1 MGDEITELKAKLAES
16 EAKLA
21 DSEAKVAKRDV
32 RIAELL
38 LEAKPSEIEKCSE
51 LIQNYRLSQPQIRT
65 AEECFKHFET
75 YHSGLLRA
83 LVQAGKTGAYLCLG
97 LLMIQRKNYG
107 RIVLCCGSAEC
118 ELRDKLKAEIEGT
131 LGKYSKYFKVY
142 FQHEMKTDLKS
153 DLEQYRKNKEKVL
166 IIVDESHYAQ
176 DKDNT
181 RQKVFDELG
190 IGSITTGSVSKENQ
204 EFYPKLLTVSAT
216 PYSEVHAIDKQEQ
229 HKFVCD
235 LEVTD
240 EYRGFEKFMREG
252 KVQKLDVDNP
262 NLLNELVPDNKE
274 RKFGIIRMHGKESIQ
289 NLQDKCRQNN
299 INCVI
304 FDQKGWNNKKSMR
317 SEQLKNKP
325 DRFTVVIIKGLL
337 RMGSVIYKSHIKWVF
352 ETGKNGNTD
361 TVEQALP
368 GRVSGY
374 PSEENGKFDGII
386 YLSEDL
392 IEEVNFAV
400 DSGKAL
406 KANNLVTSKKT
417 KDSILFNSKKQL
429 SIPTF
434 AVSGVEY
441 VNNPVICLKKGSL
454 PPELN
459 NIKSVKTEKGAYVKH
474 LCNHLNSLLLESK
487 PFEDELTRLYDGDEG
502 VLNDFKTKVDNGIL
516 SVRCDFEPDNL
527 QKASLKRSHPGYR
540 KWSRDQGSDARDN
553 QVEHLFV
560 YSDEKPSSGDIWL
573 YFSTKLVKCCNTYY
587 SPDPIYDANILPK
600 SSFSRE
606 DSKVLKKSRKPCKCG
621 SISHM
626 RISHHSCPL
635 NKKNLVNNNE
645 PSKEDVVE
653 ASSSSRGYTLSPRD
667 SSVHESPT
675 LAEVPELHLLS
686 VDELLE

>member
-1 MGDEITELKAKLAES
+1 MGDKTAEY
-16 EAKLA
+16 EAK
-21 DSEAKVAKRDV
+21 
-32 RIAELL
+32 IAELNAKIAE
-38 LEAKPSEIEKCSE
+38 LEAKPSEIEERSE
-51 LIQNYRLSQPQIRT
+51 LIQNYRFSQQQIRT

-107 RIVLCCGSAEC
+107 RILLVCGSAEC
-118 ELRDKLKAEIEGT
+118 ELRDKLKAEIEKT

-181 RQKVFDELG
+181 RQKVFDDLG
-190 IGSITTGSVSKENQ
+190 IGSITRGTVPKENQ

-216 PYSEVHAIDKQEQ
+216 PYAEVHAIVEQEQ

-304 FDQKGWNNKKSMR
+304 FDQKGWDKNKNMR

-325 DRFTVVIIKGLL
+325 DRFNVVVIKGLL

-392 IEEVNFAV
+392 IKEVNFAV

-417 KDSILFNSKKQL
+417 KDSILFNSKKQR
-429 SIPTF
+429 SIPKF
-434 AVSGVEY
+434 MVSGIEY
-441 VNNPVICLKKGSL
+441 VNNPVICLKRGSL
-454 PPELN
+454 SPELN
-459 NIKSVKTEKGAYVKH
+459 NIKSVKTEKEAYERN
-474 LCNHLNSLLLESK
+474 LCNHLSLLLESK
-487 PFEDELTRLYDGDEG
+487 PFLDKLSKLYDDDEG
-502 VLNDFKTKVDNGIL
+502 VLEDFKTKVDKGTL
-516 SVRCDFEPDNL
+516 SVRCVFEPDKL
-527 QKASLKRSHPGYR
+527 QKASFPRSDPRYHP
-540 KWSRDQGSDARDN
+540 WSRDRGSDARDN

-560 YSDEKPSSGDIWL
+560 YSNEKPSNGDIWL
-573 YFSTKLVKCCNTYY
+573 YFSTKLDKCRKTYY
-587 SPDPIYDANILPK
+587 SQDPTYDANIVPK
-600 SSFSRE
+600 SSFSCE
-606 DSKVLKKSRKPCKCG
+606 DSKVLEKSRKPCKCG

-626 RISHHSCPL
+626 RTSHHSCPL

-645 PSKEDVVE
+645 PSKEDVVK
-653 ASSSSRGYTLSPRD
+653 
-667 SSVHESPT
+667 
-675 LAEVPELHLLS
+675 
-686 VDELLE
+686 

>member
-1 MGDEITELKAKLAES
+1 MGDEITELKASLAKERS
-16 EAKLA
+16 QN
-21 DSEAKVAKRDV
+21 
-32 RIAELL
+32 AELNAQNAELNAIISKLL
-38 LEAKPSEIEKCSE
+38 LEAKSSEIEECSE
-51 LIQNYRLSQPQIRT
+51 VIQNYRFSQQQIRT

-153 DLEQYRKNKEKVL
+153 DLEQYRKNKEKVF

-181 RQKVFDELG
+181 RQKVFDDLG
-190 IGSITTGSVSKENQ
+190 IGSITRGSVSKENQ
-204 EFYPKLLTVSAT
+204 DLYPKLLTVSAT
-216 PYSEVHAIDKQEQ
+216 PYAEVHAIDKQEQ

-262 NLLNELVPDNKE
+262 NLLNILVPDNKE
-274 RKFGIIRMHGKESIQ
+274 RKFGIIRMHGKESIK

-304 FDQKGWNNKKSMR
+304 FDQKGWNNKKGKR
-317 SEQLKNKP
+317 SEQFKNKP
-325 DRFTVVIIKGLL
+325 DRFTVVAIKGLL

-441 VNNPVICLKKGSL
+441 VNNSVICLKRGSL
-454 PPELN
+454 SPELN

-474 LCNHLNSLLLESK
+474 LCNHLISLLSDSE
-487 PFEDELTRLYDGDEG
+487 PFVDELRKLYNGDEG
-502 VLNDFKTKVDNGIL
+502 VLEDFKTKVDKGKADERTL
-516 SVRCDFEPDNL
+516 SVRCDFEPDKL
-527 QKASLKRSHPGYR
+527 QKASFPRSHPNYR

-560 YSDEKPSSGDIWL
+560 YSNEKPSNGDIWL
-573 YFSTKLVKCCNTYY
+573 YFSTKLDKCCKTYY
-587 SPDPIYDANILPK
+587 SPDPIYDANIVPK
-600 SSFSRE
+600 SSFSCE
-606 DSKVLKKSRKPCKCG
+606 DSKVLEKSRKPCKCG
-621 SISHM
+621 SKSHM
-626 RISHHSCPL
+626 RTSHHSCRL
-635 NKKNLVNNNE
+635 NKKNLVNNK
-645 PSKEDVVE
+645 PPPVPIDAPGDGWATKRKVE
-653 ASSSSRGYTLSPRD
+653 
-667 SSVHESPT
+667 
-675 LAEVPELHLLS
+675 
-686 VDELLE
+686 

>member
-1 MGDEITELKAKLAES
+1 MGDKIAELKASLAKERS
-16 EAKLA
+16 QN
-21 DSEAKVAKRDV
+21 
-32 RIAELL
+32 AELNAIISKLL
-38 LEAKPSEIEKCSE
+38 LEAKPSEIEECSE
-51 LIQNYRLSQPQIRT
+51 LIQNYRFSQQQIRT

-190 IGSITTGSVSKENQ
+190 IGSITHGTVSKENQ
-204 EFYPKLLTVSAT
+204 ELYPKLLTVSAT
-216 PYSEVHAIDKQEQ
+216 PYAEVHAIDKQEQ

-240 EYRGFEKFMREG
+240 EYRGFEKFTREG

-262 NLLNELVPDNKE
+262 NLLNILVPDNEE
-274 RKFGIIRMHGKESIQ
+274 RKFGIIRVHGKESIK
-289 NLQDKCRQNN
+289 NIQDKFRQNN
-299 INCVI
+299 IKCVI

-361 TVEQALP
+361 TLEQALP

-392 IEEVNFAV
+392 IKEVNFAV

-417 KDSILFNSKKQL
+417 KDSILSKKQK

-434 AVSGVEY
+434 TVSGVEH
-441 VNNPVICLKKGSL
+441 VNNPLICLKRGSL

-459 NIKSVKTEKGAYVKH
+459 NIKSVKTEKGAYEIN
-474 LCNHLNSLLLESK
+474 LCNHLSLLLESK
-487 PFEDELTRLYDGDEG
+487 PFLDKLSKLYDGDEG
-502 VLNDFKTKVDNGIL
+502 VLEDFKTKVDKGTL
-516 SVRCDFEPDNL
+516 SVRCDFEPDKL
-527 QKASLKRSHPGYR
+527 QKASFPRSHPSYR

-560 YSDEKPSSGDIWL
+560 YSNEKPSGDIWL
-573 YFSTKLVKCCNTYY
+573 FFSTKLDKCRKTYY
-587 SPDPIYDANILPK
+587 SLDPIYDANIVPK
-600 SSFSRE
+600 SSFSCE

-626 RISHHSCPL
+626 RISHYSCPL

-645 PSKEDVVE
+645 PSKEDVVK
-653 ASSSSRGYTLSPRD
+653 
-667 SSVHESPT
+667 
-675 LAEVPELHLLS
+675 
-686 VDELLE
+686 